1 MGRTSLY
8 FSLLKGCRLG
18 QKSDNSMSF
27 DNAYEK
33 AYALDMNSP
42 IPSTLTVSDA
52 RANLYDM
59 MEEVRKYLKRFVIT
73 HHGKP
78 QAVLLPVEDLE
89 SWEETLDILSNKKLM
104 ADIRQAE
111 KDFRAGRVYTLE
123 EGENE
128 LKFKVRRTKKRTS

>member
-1 MGRTSLY
+1 M
-8 FSLLKGCRLG
+8 G

-104 ADIRQAE
+104 RDIRQAE
-111 KDFRAGRVYTLE
+111 KDFKAGRYYTLDE
-123 EGENE
+123 VEQRLQ
-128 LKFKVRRTKKRTS
+128 LKEKPRKRRSS